1 MSDFELVYMFTEDV
15 NSLETAFMNF
25 IAMLTAF
32 LVAGYLVADKL
43 KPSMVFIIVTL
54 FTLAV
59 LQQVLNLFAFQGDLT
74 RITQEMLSRVAEG
87 QSGISWH
94 GSTRHPSIIKRFMA
108 FNPMAVTVFGYF
120 GALIFFFHQRHVGR
134 AQ

>member
-43 KPSMVFIIVTL
+43 KPNMVFIVVTL

-59 LQQVLNLFAFQGDLT
+59 LQQVH
-74 RITQEMLSRVAEG
+74 I
-87 QSGISWH
+87 
-94 GSTRHPSIIKRFMA
+94 
-108 FNPMAVTVFGYF
+108 
-120 GALIFFFHQRHVGR
+120 
-134 AQ
+134 